1 MPTITQQQLNRFF
14 EIISSSK
21 LPSELDEIL
30 TIDTDALEIVIQQG
44 ANDAKKVKV
53 PLLRGMKGD
62 YSASANTPA
71 LVDGIGTEGDTYI
84 STDIGS
90 NDYGSGTVDAIV
102 DSVLFYISGKWK
114 LLNKEPEAAE
124 ETIPIITIDS
134 KKFELYKNPDNNDPL
149 NAKVLESNDIIKGF
163 DSNSRYMEA
172 VYLVGDQTLFDDLTV
187 YNRYGGT
194 KL

>member
-1 MPTITQQQLNRFF
+1 MPTSAELNRFF
-14 EIISSSK
+14 EIINASK
-21 LPSELDEIL
+21 LPSELEEIL
-30 TIDTDALEIVIQQG
+30 TIDTDELELVIQQG
-44 ANDAKKVKV
+44 TNDAKKVKV

-62 YSASANTPA
+62 YSASTNTPA

-84 STDIGS
+84 STDAGS
-90 NDYGSGTVDAIV
+90 NDYGSGTIDAKL

-134 KKFELYKNPDNNDPL
+134 KKFQLFKNEFINNDPL
-149 NAKVLESNDIIKGF
+149 NAKVLESSDIIKGF
-163 DSNSRYMEA
+163 DSAGRYMEA
-172 VYLVGDQTLFDDLTV
+172 VYLTGDQTLFDDLTV